1 MTVVP
6 PEGNQENIL
15 KQGQVDTNLN
25 QQNVDTNMSQQ
36 QGQEK
41 PVQDD
46 ENFKAFREGRKKDR
60 LEREAA
66 ERRAAEKE
74 AEIAA
79 LKAAMDATFTAKSVV
94 PAYQQHHYVEPTEE
108 NEDQKIEKKVN
119 AIIAQREAVAERSRI
134 EREMQE
140 YPNRLAKDYPDFN
153 HVISQENR
161 DYLDYHYPEIS
172 RPLSRLQEGYDKWHD
187 IYHAIKKLVPNN
199 TTAKRE
205 LAKAEINQN
214 KPRSIS
220 SPTLT
225 QPSPPTAAHILSEE
239 RKAANW
245 ARMQASLKGV
255 SHG

>member
-1 MTVVP
+1 MTVVS
-6 PEGNQENIL
+6 PESSQGNNL
-15 KQGQVDTNLN
+15 KQEQVDPNMS
-25 QQNVDTNMSQQ
+25 QQNVDPNLTQQ
-36 QGQEK
+36 
-41 PVQDD
+41 PQDKLND

-60 LEREAA
+60 IEREAA

-74 AEIAA
+74 EEIAA
-79 LKAAMDATFTAKSVV
+79 LKAAMDATFSAKSVA
-94 PAYQQHHYVEPTEE
+94 PAAYQQHHYVEPNEE

-119 AIIAQREAVAERSRI
+119 AIIAQREAASERVRM

-199 TTAKRE
+199 TTAKKE